1 MDNSLSKR
9 NHVFSSIY
17 HFFNFQSHA
26 IFTLYVLLF
35 VLMIFILK
43 AFISI
48 WNNKIIANFTY
59 EVALRITEVNFKN
72 FYNLDLNEYKR
83 HNSVVFFREIR
94 NSPAIFA
101 NSVLLSCFQ
110 LISEIF
116 VVLLIIAT
124 LVMVNIQILSLF
136 FIIIL
141 PVVLLFNNYYGKRM
155 QAIGT
160 DIWSLDIDTAT
171 LMNKSISGFVDI
183 RLLDKCAAFINRFL
197 GISNTL
203 FQKQIQK
210 TIYEILPGKMIE
222 IVAVLGLL
230 IIFIIHAFFLPDN
243 SMSILTLFTVFG
255 IAAYRLLPSI
265 SRIFNSILTLNR
277 NKDLLHNLSEFNSF
291 GSQAVSMADQVKL
304 DFNRSI
310 ELKNV
315 SYKYENK
322 EIYVISD
329 ISLTIHKREI
339 IGLIGK
345 SGSGKTTFIN
355 LLLRFLQEEKG
366 SIEIDGVKL
375 DNTNIA
381 AWRSRIGYVPENLYI
396 LDSSFK
402 DNITLGETEID
413 EKRFE
418 RAVRLAQLSELVS
431 NWKEGIETILGENGA
446 LISNGQK
453 QRIGIARAL
462 YRNIDFLILDEAT
475 SALDINTEK
484 DISETIKN
492 LENED
497 ITMLIIA
504 HRYSILKNC
513 NRIYE
518 LDNGSIAKQY
528 TYDELIKLTTLDTDR
543 QR

>member
-141 PVVLLFNNYYGKRM
+141 PVVLLFNNYYRKRM

-160 DIWSLDIDTAT
+160 DIWNLDIDTAT

-277 NKDLLHNLSEFNSF
+277 NKDLLHNLSEFNTF

-322 EIYVISD
+322 SNYVINN
-329 ISLTIHKREI
+329 ISLTIKKREI
-339 IGLIGK
+339 IGLVGK

-431 NWKEGIETILGENGA
+431 NWKEGIETLLGENGA
-446 LISNGQK
+446 FISNGQK

-484 DISETIKN
+484 EISETIKN

>member
-1 MDNSLSKR
+1 
-9 NHVFSSIY
+9 
-17 HFFNFQSHA
+17 
-26 IFTLYVLLF
+26 
-35 VLMIFILK
+35 MIFILK

-59 EVALRITEVNFKN
+59 EVALRITEVNFNN

-141 PVVLLFNNYYGKRM
+141 PVVLLFNNYYRKRM

-160 DIWSLDIDTAT
+160 DIWNLDIDTAT

-210 TIYEILPGKMIE
+210 TIYEILLGKMIE

-277 NKDLLHNLSEFNSF
+277 NKDLLHNLSEFNTF

-322 EIYVISD
+322 SNYVINN
-329 ISLTIHKREI
+329 ISLTIKKREI
-339 IGLIGK
+339 IGLVGK

-431 NWKEGIETILGENGA
+431 NWKEGIETLLGENGA
-446 LISNGQK
+446 FISNGQK

-484 DISETIKN
+484 EISETIKN